1 MGLFRLVPSLTGI
14 CLQSKAEQRTKTLIL
29 ILAIPFLLITA
40 DFRQGSADVKD
51 PSSDPW
57 FELLQR
63 SPYPYTLPLPPPN
76 ATIMDGTYTKV
87 ETKETPPVPCRR
99 CPDYAPEDGLW
110 KLNFTKGVFRIFHTV
125 TGWKDMCSF
134 ILSGDQLTLANDP
147 VCHEIIGVYRWKL
160 EEGKLILT
168 VVDDN
173 CAIGLRAM
181 NLTKLPWLSC
191 QPPNTEAAVTDHWPK
206 PPGCE

>member
-1 MGLFRLVPSLTGI
+1 
-14 CLQSKAEQRTKTLIL
+14 
-29 ILAIPFLLITA
+29 
-40 DFRQGSADVKD
+40 
-51 PSSDPW
+51 
-57 FELLQR
+57 
-63 SPYPYTLPLPPPN
+63 
-76 ATIMDGTYTKV
+76 MDGTYTKV

-99 CPDYAPEDGLW
+99 CPDYAPEGGIW
-110 KLNFTKGVFRIFHTV
+110 KLNLSNGVFRIFHTV
-125 TGWKDMCSF
+125 TGWKDMGSF

-147 VCHEIIGVYRWKL
+147 VCHEVIGVYRWKL

-173 CAIGLRAM
+173 CAIGLRAI

-191 QPPNTEAAVTDHWPK
+191 QPPNTEAAVTGHWPK